1 MDGYEPDESRLD
13 WRNVDSDPATAG
25 RYLDL
30 VADVIDEVR
39 ARATSRLGLVPGA
52 SVLEVGCGNGLEAE
66 RLAALVGPAGRV
78 VATDLSG
85 EMILQAQGRTRS
97 LGLPIRFEVADA
109 QALPYRD
116 GEFDAAR
123 VERMLQHV
131 PDPARVVQEMVR
143 VVRPGGRVCAFEPDW
158 ETMVL
163 ATGGDNEIQRA
174 LRRHKVDI
182 RTAHGGI
189 GRELPHLFVI
199 AGCQDISVE
208 PVALGVQDL
217 ALADSVLGLSASLE
231 GAVAEGWVSEDAA
244 RAWWEQAQA
253 RSAAD
258 GFYASMVGVIVAGRV
273 P

>member
-1 MDGYEPDESRLD
+1 
-13 WRNVDSDPATAG
+13 
-25 RYLDL
+25 
-30 VADVIDEVR
+30 
-39 ARATSRLGLVPGA
+39 
-52 SVLEVGCGNGLEAE
+52 
-66 RLAALVGPAGRV
+66 
-78 VATDLSG
+78 
-85 EMILQAQGRTRS
+85 
-97 LGLPIRFEVADA
+97 
-109 QALPYRD
+109 
-116 GEFDAAR
+116 
-123 VERMLQHV
+123 V

-174 LRRHKVDI
+174 LRRHRVDI

-189 GRELPHLFVI
+189 GRELPHLFVT

-231 GAVAEGWVSEDAA
+231 GAVAEGWVPEAAA

-253 RSAAD
+253 RSAAG
-258 GFYASMVGVIVAGRV
+258 GFFASMVGVIVAGRV